1 MFKKGYYGNES
12 LSFAWD
18 LGVIFLGVRN
28 LRFGGL
34 ETFFILDFR
43 FKGATEK
50 FESCFLVYFFKDI
63 YFFKKVLRDEGVRF
77 LHEPIRQ

>member
-34 ETFFILDFR
+34 EIFFSLNFR
-43 FKGATEK
+43 FKGAMEK
-50 FESCFLVYFFKDI
+50 CGTCVLVYFLWIFI
-63 YFFKKVLRDEGVRF
+63 F
-77 LHEPIRQ
+77 